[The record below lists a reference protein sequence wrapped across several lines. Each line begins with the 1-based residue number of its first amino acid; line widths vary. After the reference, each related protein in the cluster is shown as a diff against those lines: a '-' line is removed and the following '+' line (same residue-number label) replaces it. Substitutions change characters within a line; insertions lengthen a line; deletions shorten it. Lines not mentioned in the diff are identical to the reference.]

1 MATLLRHA
9 LIIEDDV
16 IIALELELLLRELG
30 LASVEI
36 ARSPQEALA
45 EAMRRRPDLIT
56 ADVQIIGGTGIEAI
70 QAIVRELGEIP
81 YFFVTGN
88 LDMLR
93 NTAAPAVVEKPISHR
108 EFRRAFEAVAGA
120 PSR

>member
-36 ARSPQEALA
+36 ARSPQEALT

-93 NTAAPAVVEKPISHR
+93 NTVAPAVVEKPISHQ
-108 EFRRAFEAVAGA
+108 EFRRAFETIAGA
-120 PSR
+120 PSG